1 VSGRRVALVTG
12 ASGALGA
19 AAAAAFADEGWDVIG
34 VDRVAPTSG
43 EWRDFLVADLAEPG
57 VADRVQAIVE
67 PGPLDALVNN
77 AALQVN
83 RPLVETSDDDW
94 RAVMGVNLDAA
105 FRLIRVLHPA
115 LRATRGSVVNVA
127 SVHAL
132 ATSAN
137 VAAYA
142 ISKAALAG
150 LTRTAAVEL
159 AADGIR
165 CNAVLPGAV
174 VTPMLRAG
182 LDRRTH
188 PEGAAGNLR
197 ALVDRTPLGF
207 VAEPAQ
213 IAPSI
218 VFLADAERSPYTTG
232 QLLVVDGGVLARL
245 GTE

>member
-1 VSGRRVALVTG
+1 VSGRRVALITG
-12 ASGALGA
+12 ATGALGA

-34 VDRVAPTSG
+34 VDRIAPTSG
-43 EWRDFLVADLAEPG
+43 DWKDFLVADLAEPA
-57 VADRVQAIVE
+57 VADQVRALVE
-67 PGPLDALVNN
+67 LGRLDALVNN

-83 RPLVETSDDDW
+83 RPLVETSDDEW

-105 FRLIRVLHPA
+105 FRLIRGLHPA
-115 LRATRGSVVNVA
+115 LRTSRGSVVNVA

-174 VTPMLRAG
+174 STPMLHAG
-182 LDRRTH
+182 LDRRAH
-188 PEGAAGNLR
+188 PEGASGNLR

-218 VFLADAERSPYTTG
+218 VFLADANRSPYTTG
-232 QLLVVDGGVLARL
+232 QLLVVDGGVLGKL
-245 GTE
+245 GSE